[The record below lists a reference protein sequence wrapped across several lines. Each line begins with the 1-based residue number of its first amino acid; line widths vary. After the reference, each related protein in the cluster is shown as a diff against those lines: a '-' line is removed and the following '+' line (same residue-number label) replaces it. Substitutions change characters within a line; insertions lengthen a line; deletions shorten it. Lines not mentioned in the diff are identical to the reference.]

1 MKRRK
6 VGNMLGL
13 AVLSVVLE
21 RPMHPYEM
29 AAVLKHRGKEADM
42 PIKWGS
48 LYTVVANLEK
58 HGFVEAVESV
68 KDGGRPERTVYGIT
82 EAGRE
87 EFEDWVRELVGTV
100 EREPP
105 RFQAGLSMLG
115 VLGPDQSIS
124 LLRQRIEQL
133 EDLVEERRA
142 TLEQLRPMMPRLF
155 LVEVEYDLAMT
166 RAEVDW
172 TRAFLAELA
181 GGTLPGIEAWRRF
194 HETGELP
201 EDLGKLV
208 EQPLPGARVAEPP
221 ARGEAPDVTEK

>member
-13 AVLSVVLE
+13 AVLSVLD
-21 RPMHPYEM
+21 RPRHPYEM
-29 AAVLKHRGKEADM
+29 AAVLKERGKDADM

-68 KDGGRPERTVYGIT
+68 KEGGRPERTVYRIT
-82 EAGRE
+82 PAGRA

-105 RFQAGLSMLG
+105 RFQAGLSLIG
-115 VLGPDQSIS
+115 VLGPDQAIS
-124 LLRQRIEQL
+124 LLRQRLEQL
-133 EDLVEERRA
+133 GDRVEAQRA
-142 TLEQLRPMMPRLF
+142 TLEQLRPVMPRLF

-166 RAEVDW
+166 EAEARW
-172 TRAFLAELA
+172 ARAFLDDLTSGAV
-181 GGTLPGIEAWRRF
+181 PGIEAWRRF
-194 HETGELP
+194 YETGEIP
-201 EDLGKLV
+201 DDLGELV
-208 EQPLPGARVAEPP
+208 E
-221 ARGEAPDVTEK
+221 